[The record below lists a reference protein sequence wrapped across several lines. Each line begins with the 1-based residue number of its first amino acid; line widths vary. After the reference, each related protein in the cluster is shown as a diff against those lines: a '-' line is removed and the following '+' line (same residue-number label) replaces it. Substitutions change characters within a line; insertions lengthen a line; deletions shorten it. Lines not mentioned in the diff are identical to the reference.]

1 MPIAL
6 NMLRDALHYRKE
18 AFNSGLATCGY
29 RVLSSSAPHKPGPGD
44 VLVIWNRYGG
54 FDEQAKVWERA
65 GARVLV
71 VENGFLGKSWG
82 GGNWFSLCLGHAGG
96 AGKWPVKGA
105 VRWESF
111 GVALDP
117 WKPSNGEILI
127 LGQRSIGEAGVRSP
141 FGWAEHTRA
150 RIGVGRVRVHPGAVA
165 PACSLERDLDGVSEV
180 VTWNSSAAVIA
191 LLHGHAVW
199 YDSPTWVMRGACR
212 SLEEWGKVDAL
223 RDDDA
228 RALAFHR
235 MAWGMWGLDEVKS
248 GQALAHILGEGEAQ

>member
-1 MPIAL
+1 MPSAL

-18 AFNSGLATCGY
+18 AFNTGLALCGY
-29 RVLSSSAPHKPGPGD
+29 KVCGTGHSPEPGD

-71 VENGFLGKSWG
+71 VENGYLGKSWG

-105 VRWESF
+105 GRWESF
-111 GVALDP
+111 GVPLDP
-117 WKPSNGEILI
+117 WKPSNGGTLI
-127 LGQRSIGEAGVRSP
+127 LGQRSIGEEGVRSP
-141 FGWAEHTRA
+141 VGWAEHTRA
-150 RIGVGRVRVHPGAVA
+150 RIGVGRIRRHPGVGGHMCALA
-165 PACSLERDLDGVSEV
+165 EDLQGVSNV
-180 VTWNSSAAVIA
+180 VTWNSSAAVTA
-191 LLHGHAVW
+191 LLHGYAVW
-199 YDSPTWVMRGACR
+199 YGSPTWVMRGACR
-212 SLEEWGKVDAL
+212 SLEEWGRTNAL

-235 MAWGMWGLDEVKS
+235 MAWSMWALDEIKS
-248 GQALAHILGEGEAQ
+248 GDALAHVLGEECAQ